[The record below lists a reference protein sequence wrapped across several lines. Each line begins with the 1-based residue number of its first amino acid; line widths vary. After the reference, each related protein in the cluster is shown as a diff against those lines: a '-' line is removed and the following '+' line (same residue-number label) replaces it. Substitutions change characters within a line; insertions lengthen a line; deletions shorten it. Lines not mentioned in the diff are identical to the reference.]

1 MRETVKSDI
10 CTFIWTKF
18 TKTIVRKLGDDRI
31 EEVFPFMSF
40 FLGGGGRSSWLP
52 QGLWDRKVFVTPNF

>member
-31 EEVFPFMSF
+31 EEVFPFSFF
-40 FLGGGGRSSWLP
+40 FLGGGGGPLGYHKDYGTVKFS
-52 QGLWDRKVFVTPNF
+52 